1 MKWLNSLWIA
11 FSMYSKVRVPRK
23 EWEESSMQY
32 AICFFPMIGGVIGGI
47 FFLTYQI
54 GHLLPLS
61 DILIAALLTAIP
73 ILISGGIHMDGYCD
87 TIDAISSYQPQER
100 RLEIL
105 KDPHS
110 GAFAIIRSGVYFLL
124 YFGMV
129 SVLTVESSIIIA
141 IFFVVSRAFSGLAVV
156 RFQTAKQ
163 NGLIATFQQ
172 AAHKKKVT
180 ISMVLY
186 LVLAAIGMLLVSP
199 VPAAVGMLAALYCF
213 FHYKKLAYQ
222 LFGGTTGDLAG
233 YFLVRCELIA
243 GLAVVITEGV
253 MIYGAGHWW

>member
-11 FSMYSKVRVPRK
+11 FSMYSKIRVPRK
-23 EWEESSMQY
+23 EWEESSMRY
-32 AICFFPMIGGVIGGI
+32 AICFFPMIGGVIGGV

-54 GHLLPLS
+54 GHLLTLS

-73 ILISGGIHMDGYCD
+73 ILITGGIHMDGYCD
-87 TIDAISSYQPQER
+87 TMDAISSYQPKER

-110 GAFAIIRSGVYFLL
+110 GAFAIIHSVVYFIL

-129 SVLTVESSIIIA
+129 SVLTVKSSIILA
-141 IFFVVSRAFSGLAVV
+141 IFFVVSRALSGLAVV
-156 RFQTAKQ
+156 RFQTAKKD
-163 NGLIATFQQ
+163 GLVATFQQ
-172 AAHKKKVT
+172 VAHKKKVT
-180 ISMVLY
+180 ISMVIY
-186 LVLAAIGMLLVSP
+186 LVLAITGMLLVSP
-199 VPAAVGMLAALYCF
+199 VLAAVGMLAALYCF
-213 FHYKKLAYQ
+213 FHYKKLSYQ

-253 MIYGAGHWW
+253 IIYGAGHWW